1 MRILLD
7 TNIVLDFLLRRPE
20 GFVNADQ
27 IFVHLQN
34 REFDEYVNPITPL
47 NAFYTCRK
55 EIGKPAATRSVQDI
69 LRLVYI
75 APTDKMVLNDAFGM
89 GFSDYEDAVQCA
101 SAVAAGLDAIVT
113 RNTKDFKNS
122 PIPVYSPAEFLNTL
136 NTEAKEN
143 TEE

>member
-7 TNIVLDFLLRRPE
+7 TNAVLDFLLRRPE
-20 GFVNADQ
+20 GFAKADQ

-34 REFDEYVNPITPL
+34 REFDAYVDPITPL

-75 APTDKMVLNDAFGM
+75 TPTDKKVLTDAFGM

-101 SAVAAGLDAIVT
+101 SAIAAGLDAIVT
-113 RNTKDFKNS
+113 RTPMILRTHRYPFIHLRNFSTYQTQKQES
-122 PIPVYSPAEFLNTL
+122 
-136 NTEAKEN
+136 

>member
-7 TNIVLDFLLRRPE
+7 TNVVLDFLLRRPN
-20 GFVNADQ
+20 GFAEADR
-27 IFVHLQN
+27 IFFHLQN
-34 REFDEYVNPITPL
+34 RIFDGYINPITPL

-55 EIGKPAATRSVQDI
+55 EIGKPAAARSIKDI

-75 APTDKMVLNDAFGM
+75 APTDKTVLTDAFGM

-101 SAVAAGLDAIVT
+101 SAMAAGLDAIVT

-122 PIPVYSPAEFLNTL
+122 PITVHSPAEFLAVL
-136 NTEAKEN
+136 DASS
-143 TEE
+143 